1 MLALALVTTSCH
13 TTKPAADKTVT
24 ADSKATA
31 SLNGNWELDLIPY
44 PNGTFENLYPDRKPT
59 INFNEAEATY
69 SAYTGCNTARGKLD
83 KKDANTIS
91 FKGDMMM
98 TRMACQGDGE
108 KVFLENIKKVNK
120 YSVAADG
127 KTLTFIQGDIAL
139 MRFHRL
145 EK

>member
-1 MLALALVTTSCH
+1 MQ
-13 TTKPAADKTVT
+13 
-24 ADSKATA
+24 A

-44 PNGTFENLYPDRKPT
+44 PASSFDELYPDRKPT
-59 INFNEAEATY
+59 ILFNEAEASY
-69 SAYTGCNTARGKLD
+69 SAYTGCNTAKGKLV
-83 KKDANTIS
+83 KEANTIN

-108 KVFLENIKKVNK
+108 KVFIENIKKINK
-120 YSVAADG
+120 YAITPDG

-145 EK
+145 EQ